1 MTALMA
7 MAKIVPIVML
17 LISLNAK
24 LENVYLTKM
33 CAMETLIVKMD
44 VMKNL
49 ARNMILMRLILKKS
63 LTSLLQSFLNW
74 IQVSVKHFLYIL
86 LAKCIL
92 TCLNSFLFLF
102 FSRPMHQTL
111 YKDPEGSV
119 WIRQCYLW
127 Q

>member
-7 MAKIVPIVML
+7 MAKIVPIAML

-49 ARNMILMRLILKKS
+49 ARNMIRMRIMLKKKS
-63 LTSLLQSFLNW
+63 LTLLLQSFLNW
-74 IQVSVKHFLYIL
+74 IQVLH
-86 LAKCIL
+86 
-92 TCLNSFLFLF
+92 N
-102 FSRPMHQTL
+102 
-111 YKDPEGSV
+111 
-119 WIRQCYLW
+119 
-127 Q
+127 

>member
-7 MAKIVPIVML
+7 MAKIVPIAML

-49 ARNMILMRLILKKS
+49 ARNMIRMRIMLKKKS
-63 LTSLLQSFLNW
+63 LTSLLQLFLNW
-74 IQVSVKHFLYIL
+74 IQVLH
-86 LAKCIL
+86 
-92 TCLNSFLFLF
+92 N
-102 FSRPMHQTL
+102 
-111 YKDPEGSV
+111 
-119 WIRQCYLW
+119 
-127 Q
+127 

>member
-33 CAMETLIVKMD
+33 CAMETLIVKTD

-49 ARNMILMRLILKKS
+49 ARNMILMKLILKKS
-63 LTSLLQSFLNW
+63 LTSLLLSFLNW
-74 IQVSVKHFLYIL
+74 IQVLY
-86 LAKCIL
+86 
-92 TCLNSFLFLF
+92 N
-102 FSRPMHQTL
+102 
-111 YKDPEGSV
+111 
-119 WIRQCYLW
+119 
-127 Q
+127 